1 MLANWPLE
9 LAGAAA
15 LLLTYLLHSTALL
28 GLAWFLTAC
37 CRISSPHLREMIWK
51 VGLLGPIVTSVFST
65 VSEREP
71 WIGQIV
77 LVPVGQQRTASS
89 LRTPLPQQPAR
100 RQLPDSSRELSQ
112 RHRDA
117 HPNPGSMKRRRASQ
131 ETAHVNRL
139 PSEATEQAPEQ
150 VPLRHAELGGSAVD
164 VLRTSLVLSMIG
176 LGGWFLG
183 FVWFGGRLAVDGWSL
198 AQTLARCRET
208 PAGPLRKCLDSVLGR
223 ASIRRSVQLF
233 VSPSHLGPI
242 AVGFL
247 RWRIGIPARAVAEL
261 APREQQSLLAHELAH
276 LVRRDCLWLWCSRL
290 VEAVFFFQ
298 PLNRLAALRIR
309 TDAEYLC
316 DAWVVR
322 QTGDRFSLAC
332 CLTSMAG
339 WRTASSGLPIPTMAG
354 SGSTFA
360 KRIDALMGE
369 SPATDTPQGTFARR
383 AFFAIACCFAVLL
396 AWAGPRAV
404 VQGAAAPEISRLRS
418 DPAAVLSMDGKTTLR
433 PRTQSATAAD
443 APTSFARDLALAAE
457 ELKDLE
463 LAIRDLVLHLQGNG
477 EDQVQ
482 LSARL
487 ARLQQQRQ
495 RLEQLLTALLSTSS
509 DLKPPMPVVALE
521 EVEIGEDSTPST
533 QGDLR

>member
-1 MLANWPLE
+1 MLANGSLE

-37 CRISSPHLREMIWK
+37 CRVRSPHLREMIWK

-65 VSEREP
+65 VSDREP

-77 LVPVGQQRTASS
+77 LAPVGQQRTASS
-89 LRTPLPQQPAR
+89 LRTPLPQQPSL
-100 RQLPDSSRELSQ
+100 RQLPDSSRVLSQ

-117 HPNPGSMKRRRASQ
+117 HPNPESMKRRRASH
-131 ETAHVNRL
+131 ETTHVNRL

-150 VPLRHAELGGSAVD
+150 GPLRHAELGGPAAD
-164 VLRTSLVLSMIG
+164 VLRTSSALSMIG

-198 AQTLARCRET
+198 AQTLAQCRET
-208 PAGPLRKCLDSVLGR
+208 PEGPLRKRLDSVLDR

-242 AVGFL
+242 AVGVL
-247 RWRIGIPARAVAEL
+247 RWRIGIPARAVTQL

-298 PLNRLAALRIR
+298 PLNRLAARRIR

-339 WRTASSGLPIPTMAG
+339 WKTASPGLPVPAMAG

-360 KRIDALMGE
+360 KRIDALMRE

-383 AFFAIACCFAVLL
+383 AFFAITCCFAALL

-404 VQGAAAPEISRLRS
+404 VQGAAAPEISMLRS
-418 DPAAVLSMDGKTTLR
+418 DRAAELSTYGKTTWR
-433 PRTQSATAAD
+433 PRTRITAAAD
-443 APTSFARDLALAAE
+443 APTSFVRDLTLAAE

-463 LAIRDLVLHLQGNG
+463 LAIRDLVLRLQGDG
-477 EDQVQ
+477 EDQFQ
-482 LSARL
+482 LEVRL

-495 RLEQLLTALLSTSS
+495 RLEQLLAALLSTSL
-509 DLKPPMPVVALE
+509 DLKPPVPVVAIE
-521 EVEIGEDSTPST
+521 EAKSGEDSTPST
-533 QGDLR
+533 QGEER